1 MVPVIVPAYAAVLAF
16 IYIALAVRVIRLR
29 QSARVAIGT
38 GGNAGLERTIRV
50 HANFAEYVP
59 FALLLATFVEMQG
72 APAWRVHLLCLALVA
87 GRLIHAFGVSQE
99 RENIRVRV
107 VGMAT
112 TFTILAVMALL
123 LLAGRIWI

>member
-1 MVPVIVPAYAAVLAF
+1 MVPVIVPAYAAVLAL
-16 IYIALAVRVIRLR
+16 IYIVLAIRVIRLR
-29 QSARVAIGT
+29 RSAKVAIGT
-38 GGNAGLERTIRV
+38 GGNAGLERTMRV

-99 RENIRVRV
+99 RENIRLRV

-112 TFTILAVMALL
+112 TIAVLTAMALS
-123 LLAGRIWI
+123 LLAARII

>member
-16 IYIALAVRVIRLR
+16 IYIALAIRVIRLR

-72 APAWRVHLLCLALVA
+72 APAWPVHLSCLAAGA
-87 GRLIHAFGVSQE
+87 GRLTHAVGVSPE
-99 RENIRVRV
+99 RENIKLRV
-107 VGMAT
+107 VGMVM
-112 TFTILAVMALL
+112 TIAVLTA
-123 LLAGRIWI
+123 

>member
-1 MVPVIVPAYAAVLAF
+1 MVSVIVPAYAAVLAL
-16 IYIALAVRVIRLR
+16 IYIVLAIRVIRLR
-29 QSARVAIGT
+29 RSAKVAIGT
-38 GGNAGLERTIRV
+38 GGNAGLERTMRV

-99 RENIRVRV
+99 RENIRLRV

-112 TFTILAVMALL
+112 TIAVLTAMALS
-123 LLAGRIWI
+123 LLAARII